1 MVSEN
6 VNVSFEERMS
16 NVLEAG
22 IQLFCEETGNKVM
35 SKDYHAGSVY
45 PTYCLEDKYEGYY
58 LNFTYNR
65 KIVNGEEVLLFEV
78 IVKENNFSDDTV
90 LVMSKFFYEGAEV
103 EYVPDFISEVVHVHL
118 GLFKN
123 R

>member
-16 NVLEAG
+16 NVLETG
-22 IQLFCEETGNKVM
+22 IQLFCEETGNKVL

-45 PTYCLEDKYEGYY
+45 PTYYLENKYEGYY
-58 LNFTYNR
+58 LNFAYDG

-78 IVKENNFSDDTV
+78 IVKENNFSDDAV
-90 LVMSKFFYEGAEV
+90 LVVSRFLYEGAEV
-103 EYVPDFISEVVHVHL
+103 EYISDYIKEVVRVYCC
-118 GLFKN
+118 N
-123 R
+123 I